1 MVDYKGTENNDREVA
16 VITERKRL
24 RAFMAADLYDTRQ
37 RLELTQAQMAE
48 LLDIDVRSYAYLE
61 HGEYMCSAHTRLL
74 YLLRCREDAAGFLQR
89 AGEVMGTP
97 QAVEAK

>member
-1 MVDYKGTENNDREVA
+1 MDYKGTENNDREVA

-37 RLELTQAQMAE
+37 RLELTQEEMSE
-48 LLDIDVRSYAYLE
+48 LLDINVRSYIYLE
-61 HGEYMCSAHTRLL
+61 HGDYMCSTRTLLL

>member
-1 MVDYKGTENNDREVA
+1 MDYKGTENNGREVA

-37 RLELTQAQMAE
+37 RLELTQEEMSE
-48 LLDIDVRSYAYLE
+48 LLDINVRSYIYLE
-61 HGEYMCSAHTRLL
+61 HGDYMCSTRTLLL